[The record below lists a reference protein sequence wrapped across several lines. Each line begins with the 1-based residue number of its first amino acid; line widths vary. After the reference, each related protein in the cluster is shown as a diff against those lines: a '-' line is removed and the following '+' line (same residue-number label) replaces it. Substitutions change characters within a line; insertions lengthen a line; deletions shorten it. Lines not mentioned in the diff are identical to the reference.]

1 LRRADSFDKSEA
13 ERYDGGMQSL
23 FRRWW
28 SFLRGRRAPAAGA
41 ERRTSPRIAVA
52 FAAAFSADHAHG
64 QGVLADL
71 SLGGCLIETANPP
84 PADTLLAVKLFAPD
98 EKAPLEATASVHW
111 VDGNRMGVK
120 FLRVQSQDRLLKL
133 LSQV

>member
-1 LRRADSFDKSEA
+1 
-13 ERYDGGMQSL
+13 MQSL

-28 SFLRGRRAPAAGA
+28 TFLRGRRVPAAGA
-41 ERRTSPRIAVA
+41 ERRASPRIPVVY
-52 FAAAFSADHAHG
+52 AAAFSADHARG

-71 SLGGCLIETANPP
+71 SIGGCLIETANPP
-84 PADTLLAVKLFAPD
+84 PTGTLLAVKLFAPD
-98 EKAPLEATASVHW
+98 EKTPLEATASVHW
-111 VDGNRMGVK
+111 VDGKRMGIK